1 MATCDTTMGKDKKNK
16 NHIAMKI
23 NLSITQDQS
32 ARLIRCGVSADT
44 ADMIGIEPNYGCR
57 IEAFWAKEF
66 NKQIMY
72 ENK

>member
-1 MATCDTTMGKDKKNK
+1 
-16 NHIAMKI
+16 MKI

-57 IEAFWAKEF
+57 IESFWAKEF
-66 NKQIMY
+66 NKQIMN